1 MRALR
6 FLALLVLGLLA
17 FGGSLFLAAKALGV
31 DSPVFAFAV
40 VGATLGF
47 VVVTMP
53 VIRWPL
59 PGAVMGIRA
68 WEQSDAVYRQ
78 LGTAQFG
85 ALLRRSPFRHFNS
98 TVYVRGRPGAV
109 VATRQNMIAAEAA
122 HIWAALLT
130 LPIVAGL
137 AMRGSWIAVAW
148 ITAFSVVV
156 NLYPVLHLRM
166 MRAKVEAVIR
176 RRARRDSVLAP
187 AASRQASAPA

>member
-1 MRALR
+1 
-6 FLALLVLGLLA
+6 
-17 FGGSLFLAAKALGV
+17 
-31 DSPVFAFAV
+31 
-40 VGATLGF
+40 
-47 VVVTMP
+47 
-53 VIRWPL
+53 
-59 PGAVMGIRA
+59 
-68 WEQSDAVYRQ
+68 
-78 LGTAQFG
+78 
-85 ALLRRSPFRHFNS
+85 
-98 TVYVRGRPGAV
+98 
-109 VATRQNMIAAEAA
+109 MIAAEAA

-176 RRARRDSVLAP
+176 RRARRDSVRAP